1 MIEVVFSSR
10 VSLLAFYF
18 QESFTA
24 HKMVL
29 WLKRRIKLVKKYS
42 LMKKKRVLIQLGER
56 RRNLLTNKSNE
67 QSEKYSPLWKCSK
80 LFIPP
85 QTNGII
91 HFFFNIGCSESK
103 VVFSSDEKQ
112 KPHKSKRAFREA
124 NVCISF
130 SLSQNSLSDKQTQS
144 NTFSSPE
151 PLGLICNRPVAEPL
165 VSLPRDQET
174 TGSGDENESNT
185 VNTQKKPALS
195 LR

>member
-1 MIEVVFSSR
+1 MTKEKDKAGEKVF
-10 VSLLAFYF
+10 
-18 QESFTA
+18 TN
-24 HKMVL
+24 
-29 WLKRRIKLVKKYS
+29 
-42 LMKKKRVLIQLGER
+42 KKKRVLIQPGER

-67 QSEKYSPLWKCSK
+67 QSEKYSPLWKFSK

-85 QTNGII
+85 QTNGMI
-91 HFFFNIGCSESK
+91 HFSFKIGCSESK
-103 VVFSSDEKQ
+103 VIFSSDEKQ
-112 KPHKSKRAFREA
+112 NPQKSKRAFREA

-174 TGSGDENESNT
+174 RGSGDENESNT